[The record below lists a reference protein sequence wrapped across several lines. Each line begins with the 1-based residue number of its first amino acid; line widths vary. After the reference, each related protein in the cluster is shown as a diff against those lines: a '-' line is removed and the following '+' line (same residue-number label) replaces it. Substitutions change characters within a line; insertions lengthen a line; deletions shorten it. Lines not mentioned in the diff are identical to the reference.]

1 MEGLTISLPLSL
13 AHTLPFLST
22 FSSDCTDGMVMLI
35 NGTSSGT
42 TMMGTVGVCVN
53 NNYRSICYDFWDQ
66 FDAQVVCSQL
76 NQTGC
81 E

>member
-1 MEGLTISLPLSL
+1 MSLPLSL
-13 AHTLPFLST
+13 TLLSS
-22 FSSDCTDGMVMLI
+22 FPSDCRDGKVMLI

-42 TMMGTVGVCVN
+42 TIMGTVGVCVN
-53 NNYRSICYDFWDQ
+53 NNYRAICYDFWDQ